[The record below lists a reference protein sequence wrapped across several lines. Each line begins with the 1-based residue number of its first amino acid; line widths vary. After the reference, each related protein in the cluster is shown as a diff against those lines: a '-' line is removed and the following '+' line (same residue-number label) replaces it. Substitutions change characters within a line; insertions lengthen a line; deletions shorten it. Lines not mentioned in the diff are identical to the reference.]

1 MRDLPDDNLKYP
13 VLIEGTKVSGSGFY
27 LNKDDESH
35 YLVTARHVLFQEDDG
50 EELIL
55 ISNKIKVSSYSNDS
69 DNLRMEFEIDLEKVE
84 VKASKENDIVV
95 VKIGHFKETTDKG
108 KALKFEDG
116 VKPLGLSLSGRLL
129 FVRNDN
135 LKSYDDV
142 LISNEVFIFGYPNSL
157 SFNNAPQ
164 IDYKSPLLRKGIIA
178 GKNNVKKTIILDCP
192 VYGGNSGGVAIE
204 VETITLGQTKY
215 KVIGVVSQYIP
226 FVDNL
231 KSLRLGY
238 INTTIENS
246 GYSVVV
252 PTDTIL
258 DLINS

>member
-1 MRDLPDDNLKYP
+1 MRDIPDDNLKYP
-13 VLIEGTKVSGSGFY
+13 VLIEGTKGYGSGFY

-35 YLVTARHVLFQEDDG
+35 YLVTARHVLFQEKDG

-55 ISNKIKVSSYSNDS
+55 LSNKIKVSSYSNDL
-69 DNLRMEFEIDLEKVE
+69 DDQCIAFDIDLEKVE

-95 VKIGHFKETTDKG
+95 VKIGHLKEITDKG
-108 KALKFEDG
+108 KVLEFEDG
-116 VKPLGLSLSGRLL
+116 VKALGPSGRLL
-129 FVRNDN
+129 FVRSDN
-135 LKSYDDV
+135 LKRYDDV

-157 SFNNAPQ
+157 SFNDAPQ
-164 IDYKSPLLRKGIIA
+164 IDYKRPLLRKGIIA
-178 GKNNVKKTIILDCP
+178 GKNNAKKTIILDCP
-192 VYGGNSGGVAIE
+192 VYFGNSGGVAIE
-204 VETITLGQTKY
+204 VETIALGQKNY
-215 KVIGVVSQYIP
+215 KIIGVVSQYIP

-238 INTTIENS
+238 INTTMENS